1 MKGRIKSLTLFF
13 LLLFLPIVEAKDL
26 TAIEKH
32 IIRHI
37 SEQQD
42 AQLSLLEQLVNI
54 NSGTENTAGVHQVG
68 ELLKT
73 RLEKLGFTT
82 HWQDIPP
89 DIHRAGAL
97 IAERQGSKGKR
108 LLLIGHLDTVF
119 PSASPFQKFTRQ
131 GSYATGPGVID
142 DKGGDVVI
150 LFALEALEKVHA
162 LDDTTIRVVLSG
174 DEEDAGKP
182 TSITR
187 QALLK
192 AAQQSDIA
200 LDFEW
205 SFTQDTA
212 TVARRGISSWTI
224 TTQGNET
231 HSSAIFQKT
240 AGDGAIFELSRILN
254 TMRTRLSDE
263 KYLSFNPG
271 LILAGTQ
278 VNAPKKTEG
287 NAFGKINVI
296 AKTAYATGDLRF
308 LTKEQKQKAE
318 KKIASIVNQHLPGT
332 SASIHFQD
340 GIPPMPPSSANLNLL
355 QQYSEISDSLG
366 HGKIKS
372 LNPGVRGAGDI
383 SYVSSLVRGNLA
395 GLGPIGTGAH
405 STKEKLDIHSLPIQT
420 QRAALLIYRLTR

>member
-1 MKGRIKSLTLFF
+1 MKGRIKSLTFVF

-318 KKIASIVNQHLPGT
+318 KRSPRLSTNTYQAPQLLSIFKTAFRQCHPL
-332 SASIHFQD
+332 
-340 GIPPMPPSSANLNLL
+340 
-355 QQYSEISDSLG
+355 
-366 HGKIKS
+366 
-372 LNPGVRGAGDI
+372 
-383 SYVSSLVRGNLA
+383 
-395 GLGPIGTGAH
+395 
-405 STKEKLDIHSLPIQT
+405 
-420 QRAALLIYRLTR
+420 RLT